1 MMLIYDRSCYSL
13 YQELKRT
20 IDVFSLAIGT
30 LEIVIDYNSGELLYV
45 EGFFPLIKAK
55 HQFILIPKYKE
66 SKFFFRINTRKK
78 ITKSMVYDYFCMFP
92 NGGKFF
98 NLGNLV
104 YDELNGT
111 IKYGIDNPNNN
122 SFMLNKNLVVSANNK
137 NELTCLYIFPD
148 KFV

>member
-1 MMLIYDRSCYSL
+1 MMLIYDRACYSL
-13 YQELKRT
+13 YQERKRT

-55 HQFILIPKYKE
+55 HQTILIPEYKE
-66 SKFFFRINTRKK
+66 SKYFFRINDGKK

-92 NGGKFF
+92 NGRKFF

-104 YDELNGT
+104 YDELTGT
-111 IKYGIDNPNNN
+111 IKYGIDNSDDN
-122 SFMLNKNLVVSANNK
+122 SFILNKNLVVSANNK
-137 NELTCLYIFPD
+137 NELTCLYILPD